1 GRSRIPVAAAIASGA
16 LFLVAVGPWL
26 VRQLEVFGS
35 LSPSAASGKVLFI
48 RNIAEWN
55 SITAPATLQYFLGQ
69 GLGPLVESRVLG
81 FVAAVVIFSVLV
93 GGVILVPFTLVGAWQ
108 RRRSVD
114 FGPFFAYAILLFA
127 FSALVSAV
135 HVPGGTFIHSAV
147 ALAPHAYILALE
159 GIVASVAWVAARRRT
174 WNVKQASRIFAGSAV
189 SFALLSALGA
199 SLVVHAGWKSE
210 RQERQQ
216 VAVAPHLAGAAPT
229 TGTRPT
235 TPPATPST
243 RVPVEAE
250 PVNAPLEP
258 VNQVAP
264 ATDLRG

>member
-93 GGVILVPFTLVGAWQ
+93 GGVILVPFMLVGAWQ

-114 FGPFFAYAILLFA
+114 FGPFFAYAILLFS
-127 FSALVSAV
+127 FLAV
-135 HVPGGTFIHSAV
+135 VFYVLSPYG
-147 ALAPHAYILALE
+147 PILLCS
-159 GIVASVAWVAARRRT
+159 GVY
-174 WNVKQASRIFAGSAV
+174 
-189 SFALLSALGA
+189 
-199 SLVVHAGWKSE
+199 
-210 RQERQQ
+210 
-216 VAVAPHLAGAAPT
+216 
-229 TGTRPT
+229 
-235 TPPATPST
+235 
-243 RVPVEAE
+243 
-250 PVNAPLEP
+250 
-258 VNQVAP
+258 
-264 ATDLRG
+264 